1 MNQMFTEIWERPSAR
16 RSLFFI
22 LVYLSLLSIDFSNLY
37 EGTNFVLGLTTQIE
51 LTRGIMAAAIVLN
64 FVLIKR
70 LPNRT
75 QLYVTWV
82 ELLVLFLYFFY
93 SFDLSYDFIWSRLP
107 HLLGFGLKSGF
118 LMGAALTIFICAVSI
133 AFSTILALIA
143 ALARLSNN
151 GMALGISTF
160 YISFFRGTPLLL
172 QILLVYLGL
181 PQIGIILDPIPAAII
196 ALSLC
201 YGAYMAEIFRAG
213 IQAIPAGQREAAIA
227 LGLTDSQVMRLVIF
241 PQAIR
246 LIVPPTGN
254 QFIAMLKDSS
264 LVSVLGAW
272 ELMYM
277 SRTHGRAEFKYMEML
292 ISAALIYWML
302 SIGFELVQAR
312 IERKFGKGIDV
323 NNG

>member
-1 MNQMFTEIWERPSAR
+1 MNQMFMEIWERPSAR

>member
-1 MNQMFTEIWERPSAR
+1 MEIWERPSAR